1 MEGENSDQYLGINA
15 LLNQGLIEHIAKIR
29 QNDNI
34 VSVFGYTN
42 LAKGGN
48 GHLQISAGRK
58 EQNLLQKEGH
68 PKSGKKKI

>member
-1 MEGENSDQYLGINA
+1 MEGKNSDQYLGINA

-34 VSVFGYTN
+34 VSVFGYNN

-58 EQNLLQKEGH
+58 EQNLLFQKYY
-68 PKSGKKKI
+68 II